1 MHYSVLEDVVRDLF
15 IRAVWSH
22 KTQEKQAEIYQKRYV
37 WMKTVEIT
45 CASLTSVGI
54 ISTIFSDC
62 LLLRIISAVLS
73 LGAVFIAAFFK
84 AFDLQT
90 MAKTNKEA
98 ACELLIVRNKAMELL
113 TSIKLMSKNETE
125 IERLYSKLMGEANE
139 VYRRA
144 PQTTLEALQMA
155 NDALNTQGDNTFSA
169 QDIDANLPEGLK
181 KGKKNE

>member
-62 LLLRIISAVLS
+62 LLV
-73 LGAVFIAAFFK
+73 
-84 AFDLQT
+84 
-90 MAKTNKEA
+90 
-98 ACELLIVRNKAMELL
+98 
-113 TSIKLMSKNETE
+113 
-125 IERLYSKLMGEANE
+125 
-139 VYRRA
+139 
-144 PQTTLEALQMA
+144 
-155 NDALNTQGDNTFSA
+155 
-169 QDIDANLPEGLK
+169 
-181 KGKKNE
+181 

>member
-1 MHYSVLEDVVRDLF
+1 M
-15 IRAVWSH
+15 
-22 KTQEKQAEIYQKRYV
+22 
-37 WMKTVEIT
+37 
-45 CASLTSVGI
+45 
-54 ISTIFSDC
+54 
-62 LLLRIISAVLS
+62 
-73 LGAVFIAAFFK
+73 GAVFIAAFFK

-113 TSIKLMSKNETE
+113 TSIKLMSKDETE